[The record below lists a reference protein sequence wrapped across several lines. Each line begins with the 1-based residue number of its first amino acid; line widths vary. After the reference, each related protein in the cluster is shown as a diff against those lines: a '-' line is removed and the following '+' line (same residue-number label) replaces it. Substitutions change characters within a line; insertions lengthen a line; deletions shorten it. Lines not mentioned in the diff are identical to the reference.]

1 MSRSRPDLY
10 VAALDVLLLSKMAAV
25 ARNRDW
31 ELLREV
37 ARLADED
44 APRIMAVTDPALF
57 QSWRAAATRFHV
69 AGGQHDAGPR
79 RQSPATCST
88 RHGSRA
94 TCLAI
99 TDDTLTDRLSKR
111 GRQVPGLLQDRPAAL
126 PTSTMACHDDEVDRS
141 AAGRIQ

>member
-69 AGGQHDAGPR
+69 AGWGSMTPDRVDKVQR
-79 RQSPATCST
+79 R
-88 RHGSRA
+88 
-94 TCLAI
+94 
-99 TDDTLTDRLSKR
+99 
-111 GRQVPGLLQDRPAAL
+111 AAL
-126 PTSTMACHDDEVDRS
+126 VTAHEPRASPSRPTS
-141 AAGRIQ
+141 